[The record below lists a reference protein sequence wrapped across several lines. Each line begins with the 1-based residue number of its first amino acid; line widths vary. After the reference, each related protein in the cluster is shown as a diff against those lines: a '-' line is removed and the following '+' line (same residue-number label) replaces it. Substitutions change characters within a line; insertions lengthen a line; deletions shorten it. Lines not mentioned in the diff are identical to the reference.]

1 MAQARSAAPM
11 PPAKTM
17 VTTRP
22 EVVRLSCFF
31 MQELAPAVGEKQRR
45 PGAQDWIAVVVGMQ
59 VTVVPAEIEHAEVD
73 LILVT

>member
-1 MAQARSAAPM
+1 MAQASSAAPI

-22 EVVRLSCFF
+22 EVVRLSSFF
-31 MQELAPAVGEKQRR
+31 MQLLAPAVGERQRR

-59 VTVVPAEIEHAEVD
+59 VTVVPAEIEHADVD
-73 LILVT
+73 FMLVT